1 MDTLTLGEIAKWLA
15 LIAGIITSV
24 TAIYKVWHRIVSSA
38 LTNALDKSLEPI
50 RAQQA
55 ELSKELKAVR
65 NELSQNNLQTA
76 RVDLT
81 QALEHAPHEH
91 KAILDL
97 AWHYF
102 IELGGDTYE
111 TGLFKEWAKQ
121 EKVDISHIMDQAAHL
136 RK

>member
-1 MDTLTLGEIAKWLA
+1 MNGITLGEIAKWLA
-15 LIAGIITSV
+15 LMAGIITSV
-24 TAIYKVWHRIVSSA
+24 TVIYKVLFKIVSKA
-38 LTNALDKSLEPI
+38 FTGALDKSLEPI
-50 RAQQA
+50 HNQQA
-55 ELSKELKAVR
+55 ELSKELRAVR

-102 IELGGDTYE
+102 VELGGDTYM
-111 TGLFKEWAKQ
+111 TGLFKEWATK
-121 EKVDISHIMDQAAHL
+121 ENVDISHILQHVRHAE
-136 RK
+136 